1 MALDYNRLMNWPFR
15 DVVRHYDDKDTILYA
30 LSLGLGADPLDPR
43 QLKFVYEKG
52 LHAFPTMPIVLGMTD
67 TGFLTDPSVGID
79 LGKMLHGESSL
90 TIHAPLVPVGGI
102 ISRMRILDIV
112 DKGAA
117 KGALLYF
124 ERAIRD
130 AGSNYPLATE
140 RGCFVLR
147 GNGGFSD
154 EVRKTP
160 SPRAVPDRAP
170 DHVCALSTLPQGA
183 LLYRLTG
190 DRNPLH
196 ADPSVAKGAGFERP
210 ILHGSCA
217 YGIAGHALLKVLC
230 DYEPQRLQRMDV
242 RFTAPVFPGETV
254 QTEIWR
260 EHQGS
265 ALFRCKVIERNRV
278 VLDNGLVEYA
288 ATNAASD
295 SRGAASH

>member
-1 MALDYNRLMNWPFR
+1 MALDHNRLMNWPFR
-15 DVVRHYDDKDTILYA
+15 DIVRHYDDKDTILYA
-30 LSLGLGADPLDPR
+30 LSVGLGADPLDPR
-43 QLKFVYEKG
+43 QLKFVYEKS
-52 LHAFPTMPIVLGMTD
+52 LQAFPTMPIVLGMTD
-67 TGFLTDPSVGID
+67 TGFLTDPFIGID
-79 LGKMLHGESSL
+79 LRKMLHGESSL
-90 TIHAPLVPVGGI
+90 TIHAPLSPVGGI

-130 AGSNYPLATE
+130 AESNYPLATE

-210 ILHGSCA
+210 ILHGSCG

-242 RFTAPVFPGETV
+242 RFTAPVFPGET
-254 QTEIWR
+254 IPNGNMAR
-260 EHQGS
+260 APGLGPFPLQGDR
-265 ALFRCKVIERNRV
+265 AQQGGTR
-278 VLDNGLVEYA
+278 
-288 ATNAASD
+288 
-295 SRGAASH
+295 